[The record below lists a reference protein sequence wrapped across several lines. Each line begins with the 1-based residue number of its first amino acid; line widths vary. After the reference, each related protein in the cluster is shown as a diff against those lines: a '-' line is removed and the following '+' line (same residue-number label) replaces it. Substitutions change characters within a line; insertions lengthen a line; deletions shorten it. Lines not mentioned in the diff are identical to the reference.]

1 MQIPRTREATRSHA
15 STSENEIKT
24 AIAGAPVPIKVW
36 KVCPFILAQ
45 SALADEFFRDRA
57 GLENYRASL
66 ACCRKFNLNLGRYR
80 CGVEEQIAHA
90 ESVKINS
97 GGLAG
102 CCAQAALH
110 LECRKIGEALVTTE
124 INIVVAILNSHDGRV
139 ACADAVECLQ
149 GRLQL
154 RGCRAGVKRIGL
166 A

>member
-80 CGVEEQIAHA
+80 GCVKQQIANA
-90 ESVKINS
+90 ERVEIHS
-97 GGLAG
+97 GGLAW
-102 CCAQAALH
+102 CCGQAALH
-110 LECRKIGEALVTTE
+110 LQSWQVGESLVASE
-124 INIVVAILNSHDGRV
+124 INIVVTVLDSDDGSV
-139 ACADAVECLQ
+139 ACADAVE
-149 GRLQL
+149 
-154 RGCRAGVKRIGL
+154 
-166 A
+166 